1 MPFAILA
8 VLLFSWVVPDHYP
21 PWLSFHAEV
30 PAFIAAVLAMVASLH
45 RSAIS
50 VRIPIPV
57 VFCLAMAATAA
68 LQWCGGLLLYIGDA
82 ILVFIYLITF
92 AAAWL
97 WGYQWAQVS
106 KKNAMVDS
114 MSILLVAVGMLTTFQ
129 IIVQWL
135 QIDDAWSNW
144 VLHGIPGARPRAN
157 VGQPNQA
164 ATALIMASVA
174 IAVLKHRKLIGAR
187 VTGSALLLF
196 GVGITLTQSRTA
208 LLSALLIGVLYT
220 HFSGSQKDD
229 PLPRKAVI
237 FWVFLLYAAAW
248 SFSSFNIG
256 SDGASLGGAQMAS
269 PGARPLMW
277 RQLIG
282 AALES
287 PWVGWG
293 WLQVPAAQ
301 QAGSMAYPVTEQAT
315 YAHNAFLDLFL
326 FIGLP
331 GAGLVLSIVSV
342 WWWRRIPHV
351 ISNGEASAFFLL
363 LMPFLVH
370 CLLEFPHAYAYFLVL
385 AGLLLGGIDGFTERS
400 NAKVL
405 FVPKA
410 VMTGFIAVWIS
421 LLLVLAYEYMQA
433 EEDFRINRFENVRL
447 GSTPSEYIVPE
458 LLLLNQLG
466 DMLQAMRLRAKPEM
480 TAAELQTLVSSSK
493 RYSWSKLHFR
503 TALALGMNHRYTEAG
518 QQLRTIKSMFAPEIY
533 EDAKE
538 SWLRLQRE
546 QYPELGNVELP

>member
-1 MPFAILA
+1 MPFVILA
-8 VLLFSWVVPDHYP
+8 VLLLSWTVPDHYP

-30 PAFIAAVLAMVASLH
+30 PAFIAAVLAMVASIH

-50 VRIPIPV
+50 VRIPLPV
-57 VFCLAMAATAA
+57 VFCFALAATSA
-68 LQWCGGLLLYIGDA
+68 LQWCGGLLSYVGDA
-82 ILVFIYLITF
+82 ILVFTYLITF

-106 KKNAMVDS
+106 KKNAMLDS
-114 MSILLVAVGMLTTFQ
+114 MSVLLVAIGLLTTFQ

-135 QIDDAWSNW
+135 QVDDAWANW
-144 VLHGIPGARPRAN
+144 VLHGIPDARPRAN

-174 IAVLKHRKLIGAR
+174 IAVLKRRQLISAPVMG
-187 VTGSALLLF
+187 GALLML
-196 GVGITLTQSRTA
+196 GVGVTLTQSRTA
-208 LLSALLIGVLYT
+208 LLSALLIVVMYIF
-220 HFSGSQKDD
+220 FSRPQKDD

-237 FWVFLLYAAAW
+237 FWLFLLYAAAW

-256 SDGASLGGAQMAS
+256 PDSASLGGAQMAS
-269 PGARPLMW
+269 PGSRPLMW

-282 AALES
+282 VALES

-301 QAGSMAYPVTEQAT
+301 QAGSIAYPVTEQAT
-315 YAHNAFLDLFL
+315 YAHNVLLDLLL

-331 GAGLVLSIVSV
+331 GAGLVLGIVSV

-351 ISNGEASAFFLL
+351 LSSGEASAFFLL
-363 LMPFLVH
+363 LTPFLVH

-385 AGLLLGGIDGFTERS
+385 AGLLWGGIDGLTERA

-410 VMTGFIAVWIS
+410 VMTGVIAVWIS
-421 LLLVLAYEYMQA
+421 LLLALGYEYMQA

-447 GSTPSEYIVPE
+447 GRTPSEYIVPK

-466 DMLQAMRLRAKPEM
+466 DMLQAMRLRAKSEM
-480 TAAELQTLVSSSK
+480 TAAELQTLVNSSK

-503 TALALGMNHRYTEAG
+503 TALALGLNHRYLEAG
-518 QQLRTIKSMFAPEIY
+518 QQLRVIKSMFSPEIY
-533 EDAKE
+533 EEAKGN
-538 SWLRLQRE
+538 WLRLQKE